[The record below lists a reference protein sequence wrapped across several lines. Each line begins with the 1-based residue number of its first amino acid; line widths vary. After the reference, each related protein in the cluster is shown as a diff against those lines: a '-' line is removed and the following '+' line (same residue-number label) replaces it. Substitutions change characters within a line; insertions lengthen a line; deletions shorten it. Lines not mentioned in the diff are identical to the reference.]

1 VEKRK
6 MGLSDLFRSMFAKK
20 SNGHAT
26 TFALVDGD
34 SAASPGR
41 DRGRTSAG
49 QQIAALQWMGDL
61 AQREGLA
68 LTAVFGGI
76 PLREVQNGGQY
87 RGITV
92 HFAADEEKSEELL
105 NALAKEKRG
114 SHSVV
119 VITSDKG
126 VRDRF
131 AHIGVETMSIS
142 TLRKAVDAGGGR
154 SGRNGGRPQRGGH
167 RERGPGQERG
177 PDRGQDR
184 GEGRGGMDRGEG
196 RGQDRRSRGPQRERQ
211 QDQQQQARGDSKPRE
226 GATTHSSRVL
236 DLIDP
241 L

>member
-1 VEKRK
+1 
-6 MGLSDLFRSMFAKK
+6 MGLSDLFRSLFARK
-20 SNGHAT
+20 SNGTAT
-26 TFALVDGD
+26 TFALIDGD

-68 LTAVFGGI
+68 LTAVFGGA

-92 HFAADEEKSEELL
+92 HFAPDEEKSEELL
-105 NALAKEKRG
+105 NSIAKEKRG

-119 VITSDKG
+119 VITADKG

-131 AHIGVETMSIS
+131 AHIGVSTMSIS

-154 SGRNGGRPQRGGH
+154 SGRGGRPQRNGH
-167 RERGPGQERG
+167 RERGPGQDRG
-177 PDRGQDR
+177 DSRGQDR
-184 GEGRGGMDRGEG
+184 GDSRGQERGDG
-196 RGQDRRSRGPQRERQ
+196 RGQDRRSRGPQRERS
-211 QDQQQQARGDSKPRE
+211 DDPEQQQQQPRSENKPRE
-226 GATTHSSRVL
+226 STHSSRVL